1 MKWWKLCGGAGVV
14 KIVWWKWCCE
24 DGVAKSFGGDP
35 VVAIAWW
42 KMYGGYFVME
52 IV

>member
-1 MKWWKLCGGAGVV
+1 MKWWKFCGGAGVV
-14 KIVWWKWCCE
+14 KVVWWKWCCE

-35 VVAIAWW
+35 VVSIAWW